1 MIITG
6 STRNKS
12 GVIERHRTLA
22 SVLAVGR
29 EDVFV
34 KSEARDKIFKTSIAR
49 CAKVDEANTDPDA
62 EMITPQIGNLVTSI
76 VDRYSKTER
85 RMGVL
90 IEISDVPGSV
100 KMAKLL
106 KGGDIRECCLR
117 QPDSGG
123 VDA

>member
-1 MIITG
+1 VIVTG
-6 STRNKS
+6 STRNKA
-12 GVIERHRTLA
+12 GVVERHRTLA

-49 CAKVDEANTDPDA
+49 CSKVDEENTDPGK
-62 EMITPQIGNLVTSI
+62 ETITPQIGNLVTSI
-76 VDRYSKTER
+76 VDRYSKTEMK
-85 RMGVL
+85 MGVL

-106 KGGDIRECCLR
+106 KGETYESI
-117 QPDSGG
+117 PFDSLI
-123 VDA
+123 VVE

>member
-1 MIITG
+1 MIVTG
-6 STRNKS
+6 LTRSKA
-12 GVIERHRTLA
+12 GVVERHRTLA

-49 CAKVDEANTDPDA
+49 CAKVDEMNTDPDA
-62 EMITPQIGNLVTSI
+62 EIITPQIGNLVTSI

-90 IEISDVPGSV
+90 MEISDVPGSI

-106 KGGDIRECCLR
+106 KGETTESVAF
-117 QPDSGG
+117 DSLI
-123 VDA
+123 VVE